1 VKRYFVEVPAARAA
15 ELEACLWETD
25 RVASSELPVV
35 LEQYK
40 LYVEMADRV
49 ASRRSLANTFFLT
62 LNTLVFT
69 GIGVLWQDPPQAS
82 AWLGLFPLVVL
93 VLQCA
98 VWFWTIRSY
107 RQLSAAKWAVVG
119 AVERRLP
126 MSPWWRAEW
135 KALGEGKD
143 PARYWPLT
151 RVEQWVPWLFALA
164 YIGGF
169 VVLLTAGP

>member
-107 RQLSAAKWAVVG
+107 RQLSAAKW
-119 AVERRLP
+119 
-126 MSPWWRAEW
+126 
-135 KALGEGKD
+135 
-143 PARYWPLT
+143 PLT